1 MLIFINNSARRHHLE
16 ENLKDDSLRSE
27 KVGYSGHMCDPR
39 ELRES
44 WLQEGELA
52 LKGGLQTQ
60 SHYQPVRLD
69 RDVAKIREWVQ
80 WTRASRPIS
89 EVLVPYICAQSPGTR
104 PAWSVG
110 PLGARPKP
118 MCLGLCCR
126 ASRAELLLAFVYFIS
141 IFG

>member
-1 MLIFINNSARRHHLE
+1 MYMGGGAHQTWCGLSRKRDTPSTLNKTGRDTA
-16 ENLKDDSLRSE
+16 
-27 KVGYSGHMCDPR
+27 
-39 ELRES
+39 
-44 WLQEGELA
+44 GELA

-89 EVLVPYICAQSPGTR
+89 EVLVPYFCAQSPGTR